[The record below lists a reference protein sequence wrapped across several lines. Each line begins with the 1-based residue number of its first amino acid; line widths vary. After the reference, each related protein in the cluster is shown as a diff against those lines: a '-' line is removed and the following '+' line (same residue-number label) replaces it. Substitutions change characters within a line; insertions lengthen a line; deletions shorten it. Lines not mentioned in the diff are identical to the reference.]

1 MKKYKGLG
9 VVAFT
14 ITCMLDYRP
23 AVPSMTPEQGQDT
36 TEESATGDGG
46 DEEDFDDEE
55 TDGIDEDND
64 GVIEDDEGETNAG
77 DESDTVDSEESEDP
91 VDDSVSIQIPVVAP
105 GMHLEIWALS
115 IPTDAPQF
123 AWSIGH
129 GYTEGQEGH
138 PHHAIRD
145 SKTVALRSSVRPVSN
160 EPRRALHH
168 VSSLNRCKRK
178 CSL

>member
-14 ITCMLDYRP
+14 ITCMLGLSACGTEHD
-23 AVPSMTPEQGQDT
+23 PEQGQDT

-91 VDDSVSIQIPVVAP
+91 VDDGVSNPDTGGGTGA
-105 GMHLEIWALS
+105 HLEIWAL
-115 IPTDAPQF
+115 QF
-123 AWSIGH
+123 LPMRPSSWSIGH
-129 GYTEGQEGH
+129 GYTGGQEGH
-138 PHHAIRD
+138 PHHAIETQD
-145 SKTVALRSSVRPVSN
+145 GGFAIIGETSVETSRG
-160 EPRRALHH
+160 ERYTMYL
-168 VSSLNRCKRK
+168 L
-178 CSL
+178 

>member
-14 ITCMLDYRP
+14 ITCMLGLSACGTEHD
-23 AVPSMTPEQGQDT
+23 PEQGQDT

-91 VDDSVSIQIPVVAP
+91 VDDSVSNPDTGSGTGDASGDMGVQFRPMRPSSHGQSVTDTPRAKKD
-105 GMHLEIWALS
+105 
-115 IPTDAPQF
+115 IPTMQSRP
-123 AWSIGH
+123 
-129 GYTEGQEGH
+129 
-138 PHHAIRD
+138 
-145 SKTVALRSSVRPVSN
+145 KTVALRSSVRPVSK
-160 EPRRALHH
+160 RAAA
-168 VSSLNRCKRK
+168 SATPCIFS
-178 CSL
+178 